1 MSGRGRFGGNPTGAA
16 RPLDWLWIWLCL
28 CDPSGMPENGSATML
43 TARQPAVR
51 VVGFFYGRVARLVER
66 MARPACKR
74 HQLS

>member
-1 MSGRGRFGGNPTGAA
+1 MSSMSGRGRFGGNPTGAA

-51 VVGFFYGRVARLVER
+51 VVGFFYPVRAV
-66 MARPACKR
+66 RPVGSRCPDM
-74 HQLS
+74 